1 MHIIQINAS
10 YKPAYIYGGPTM
22 SVSKLAEQL
31 VQSGISTEVFTTT
44 ANGDAELN
52 IKPGTKT
59 TVDGVS
65 VTYFRRITKGNSHLS
80 ISLLFS
86 LWKALHKK
94 RLSIKPTIIHI
105 HAWWNLVSV
114 GSAIVALALSK
125 HVILSPRGTLSNY
138 SFNNRNST
146 IKNIFHRVIGKA
158 LLRQFHFHVS
168 TEKEKQDI
176 LKIIQ
181 PKSITIIPNFVNL
194 GSVPNPLKTEDC
206 QQNTETLLP
215 FKLLFLSRIEE
226 KKGLETLFRALK
238 HLDIPYHLTIGGTGK
253 LNYMLMLK
261 TLADDLNLSDKI
273 AWIGL
278 QHQNEKFFALREHDL
293 MVLPSHDESFANVV
307 IESLSVGTPVLVSS
321 KVGLANYVLENE
333 LGWVYS
339 DSDLNLFAA
348 IHDAYAAS
356 KKRSQIRIQAP
367 DIIKADYANEK
378 LIGYY
383 LKMYNQIAP
392 DFCSEIV

>member
-1 MHIIQINAS
+1 
-10 YKPAYIYGGPTM
+10 M
-22 SVSKLAEQL
+22 SVSKLTEQL
-31 VQSGISTEVFTTT
+31 VQNGINTEVYTTT
-44 ANGDAELN
+44 ANGATELN
-52 IKPGTKT
+52 IKPGSRTM
-59 TVDGVS
+59 VDGVS

-146 IKNIFHRVIGKA
+146 IKNIFHRVVGEA
-158 LLRQFHFHVS
+158 LLKRCYFHVTS
-168 TEKEKQDI
+168 EKEKQDI

-194 GSVPNPLKTEDC
+194 GSVLNPLKTEDC

-238 HLDIPYHLTIGGTGK
+238 HLNIPYHLTIGGTGK
-253 LNYMLMLK
+253 LDYILMLK
-261 TLADDLNLSDKI
+261 SLADDLNLSDKI
-273 AWIGL
+273 TWIGL
-278 QHQNEKFFALREHDL
+278 QHHDEKFFSLREHDL

-348 IHDAYAAS
+348 IRDAYTAS

-378 LIGYY
+378 LIEYY
-383 LKMYNQIAP
+383 LKMYNQITP

>member
-22 SVSKLAEQL
+22 SVSKLTEQL
-31 VQSGISTEVFTTT
+31 VQNGINTEVFTTT
-44 ANGDAELN
+44 ANGATELN
-52 IKPGTKT
+52 IKPGSRTM
-59 TVDGVS
+59 VDGVS

-86 LWKALHKK
+86 LWEVLRKN
-94 RLSIKPTIIHI
+94 RLSVKPTIIHI

-114 GSAIVALALSK
+114 GSTIVALALSK
-125 HVILSPRGTLSNY
+125 YVILSPRGTLSNY

-194 GSVPNPLKTEDC
+194 GSVPNPLKTENC

-226 KKGLETLFRALK
+226 KKGLDILFRALRN
-238 HLDIPYHLTIGGTGK
+238 LNISYHLTIAGTGK
-253 LNYMLMLK
+253 ADYINWLK
-261 TLADDLNLSDKI
+261 ALATQFNLTSKI
-273 AWIGL
+273 TWIG
-278 QHQNEKFFALREHDL
+278 QQDNDEKFTVLAAHDL

-321 KVGLANYVLENE
+321 KVGLVDYVKANNF
-333 LGWVYS
+333 GWVCE
-339 DSDLNLFAA
+339 NTP
-348 IHDAYAAS
+348 AYLAETLELALKDKEKRKMISSKAS
-356 KKRSQIRIQAP
+356 Q
-367 DIIKADYANEK
+367 
-378 LIGYY
+378 
-383 LKMYNQIAP
+383 QIAS
-392 DFCSEIV
+392 DFDDQHLIAQYLQLYKNIAKHV